1 MLFYLQLAL
10 LSFPHLH
17 LDFDLIFLESLLSV
31 LFDSPQSVFELQDYH
46 SQFLFD
52 LNYQHF
58 SVPLLIV
65 LLFLASLFQIQTL
78 HYLAV
83 LQHLPAFSLHLQIQ
97 YQLVFLHLQ
106 VFFLHPQ
113 FLLFHHQSYFVH
125 LEVHLLLFAFAH
137 HTLFEHRLAYSVQ
150 YLQQNYIWLVF
161 FHQILLLYY
170 LLLHQFFSGIHL
182 YMFLNFLHHQQ

>member
-1 MLFYLQLAL
+1 L
-10 LSFPHLH
+10 
-17 LDFDLIFLESLLSV
+17 
-31 LFDSPQSVFELQDYH
+31 
-46 SQFLFD
+46 FLFD

-83 LQHLPAFSLHLQIQ
+83 LQHLLTFSLHLQIQ

-106 VFFLHPQ
+106 VLFLQPQ

-137 HTLFEHRLAYSVQ
+137 HTLFEHRLTYSEQ
-150 YLQQNYIWLVF
+150 YLQ
-161 FHQILLLYY
+161 
-170 LLLHQFFSGIHL
+170 
-182 YMFLNFLHHQQ
+182 